1 MVDGGDDDDDGG
13 VSVVAEL
20 VGAVDVEL
28 PTGSAKLSEP
38 WLCWRET
45 SCPRWA
51 FCCGAVDVFISVV
64 VAVVGATVIIRRVAS
79 WRCHARTMMKL
90 LVGVGSGRAVRG
102 NLARMSQMSDWEG
115 GDVEVGAMLD

>member
-1 MVDGGDDDDDGG
+1 MVDGGDDNDDGG

-45 SCPRWA
+45 SCPR
-51 FCCGAVDVFISVV
+51 
-64 VAVVGATVIIRRVAS
+64 
-79 WRCHARTMMKL
+79 
-90 LVGVGSGRAVRG
+90 
-102 NLARMSQMSDWEG
+102 
-115 GDVEVGAMLD
+115 

>member
-1 MVDGGDDDDDGG
+1 MGDGGNDDDDGG

-79 WRCHARTMMKL
+79 WRCHPHTM
-90 LVGVGSGRAVRG
+90 VIWVASAVAGRSR
-102 NLARMSQMSDWEG
+102 NFFEG
-115 GDVEVGAMLD
+115 RCQ